1 MNKINAFN
9 LNSIWGV
16 FLLLIFFYIYDKF
29 LKKTSF
35 RKLGKPISLLIF
47 ILLIILP
54 GFFKID
60 NAYLYRFIQSI
71 SIIFALH
78 LMDKR
83 LEAK

>member
-1 MNKINAFN
+1 MNAFN
-9 LNSIWGV
+9 LSSIWGA

-54 GFFKID
+54 GFFKIG
-60 NAYLYRFIQSI
+60 NAYLYRFMQSI
-71 SIIFALH
+71 SVIFALN
-78 LMDKR
+78 LMDKKTWG
-83 LEAK
+83 EVK